1 MKKKLSKI
9 ILKRGN
15 IVLNVPILTM
25 IKYSTATESLGYLGV
40 DLQET
45 LFEFPG

>member
-1 MKKKLSKI
+1 MQDVTRDMKKKLSKI

-25 IKYSTATESLGYLGV
+25 I
-40 DLQET
+40 
-45 LFEFPG
+45 